1 MRTITTAVL
10 AAGTILAGCGR
21 PAERAAPAT
30 PQSPL
35 PPPGL
40 AYSCQGGAVQ
50 VAYVGKSALVT
61 YGGETWNMTPGKTPG
76 SFTAQGRIWQVRPY
90 ADHEEGELSVAGVR
104 PTVVTHCQRQ
114 GPASPAAAGLPLGGG
129 PSACG
134 AGDLALKFMGDDPGA
149 GQRNLT
155 FQVKNRSLATCSV
168 QGFPVVTL
176 VGPDGLPTPHVKVK
190 TSLTTG
196 PAPGPAAK
204 LALTP
209 GQSAVFYMHYTVIGS
224 DDQACPKVSRFSV
237 ELPGG
242 KTGMIAQE
250 AQPCGGQVQ
259 VSPLRP
265 APAA

>member
-1 MRTITTAVL
+1 MRKITTAVL
-10 AAGTILAGCGR
+10 AASTILTACGR
-21 PAERAAPAT
+21 PSPPAAPA
-30 PQSPL
+30 PS
-35 PPPGL
+35 PPPPAGL
-40 AYSCQGGAVQ
+40 AYSCQGGGSGVQ
-50 VAYVGKSALVT
+50 VAYVGQGALVT

-90 ADHEEGELSVAGVR
+90 ADHEEGELSVAGPH

-114 GPASPAAAGLPLGGG
+114 GPVSPAAAGLPLDGG
-129 PSACG
+129 PSPCT
-134 AGDLALKFMGDDPGA
+134 AGDLSLKFLGDDPGA
-149 GQRNLT
+149 GQRNLS
-155 FQVKNRSLATCSV
+155 FSVKNRGLATCSV

-196 PAPGPAAK
+196 PSTGPAAK
-204 LALTP
+204 LTLAP
-209 GQSAVFYMHYTVIGS
+209 GQQSVFYMHYTVIGS
-224 DDQACPKVSRFSV
+224 DDTPCPQVSRLSI

-242 KTGMIAQE
+242 KTGMVPLE